1 MPPLLQLPLPLL
13 LQRLGELL
21 VSSTAIFPGGRRQ
34 PGVEALRRVLEDP
47 AVFYRVRCDAA
58 LALAGL
64 RDEQGQAVGECG
76 RLCRWMRPEIYL
88 QASVRCFGGH
98 GRLLLQV
105 CSAFECVPLPTAPPP
120 LSPPPPH
127 PAGLPLLLDCYRRCY
142 FLPGSDLPASIC
154 VADPSAYLVAQAVVT
169 AGESQG
175 ARSEWLCPPPQGRRG
190 YQPTLT

>member
-120 LSPPPPH
+120 DPHHPH
-127 PAGLPLLLDCYRRCY
+127 PPQAGRSCLTATGAATSSLDR
-142 FLPGSDLPASIC
+142 
-154 VADPSAYLVAQAVVT
+154 T
-169 AGESQG
+169 
-175 ARSEWLCPPPQGRRG
+175 CPPPSVS
-190 YQPTLT
+190 PTPRPTSSPRLW